1 VNDIDRGNNRRTSI
15 SPVEVKLTPPPNLV
29 VENIIGPESTFSGE
43 FSVGT
48 IEVQNS
54 QVCTVFMRFLMLY
67 QYMCHFAC
75 ISPLRQDF
83 TLVASQSPQESKK
96 GNLVCVKSITFLC
109 FSMTTRSS
117 TDWSAHIASCHS
129 TEFLELTLHVF
140 VNVGKIAV
148 PSSNLS
154 TLPHS

>member
-1 VNDIDRGNNRRTSI
+1 MNDIDRGNNRRTSI

-43 FSVGT
+43 FSVRT

-54 QVCTVFMRFLMLY
+54 QVFALEVMPRNVRNTCTVFMRLLMLY
-67 QYMCHFAC
+67 QCMCHFAR

-83 TLVASQSPQESKK
+83 TLVVASQSLQGSKK
-96 GNLVCVKSITFLC
+96 RNLVCVKRITFLC

-117 TDWSAHIASCHS
+117 TDWSAHIVATPLCLLNSHCMY
-129 TEFLELTLHVF
+129 L
-140 VNVGKIAV
+140 
-148 PSSNLS
+148 
-154 TLPHS
+154 

>member
-54 QVCTVFMRFLMLY
+54 QVCTE
-67 QYMCHFAC
+67 
-75 ISPLRQDF
+75 ISHAL
-83 TLVASQSPQESKK
+83 
-96 GNLVCVKSITFLC
+96 
-109 FSMTTRSS
+109 
-117 TDWSAHIASCHS
+117 SAHVSLC
-129 TEFLELTLHVF
+129 LY
-140 VNVGKIAV
+140 
-148 PSSNLS
+148 
-154 TLPHS
+154 

>member
-1 VNDIDRGNNRRTSI
+1 MNDIDRGNNRRTSI

-67 QYMCHFAC
+67 QRMCHFAC

-83 TLVASQSPQESKK
+83 ASQSLQESKK
-96 GNLVCVKSITFLC
+96 GNLVCVKRITFLC

-117 TDWSAHIASCHS
+117 TDWSAHIVATPLS
-129 TEFLELTLHVF
+129 FLNSHCMYL
-140 VNVGKIAV
+140 
-148 PSSNLS
+148 
-154 TLPHS
+154 